1 MESVNFSYSKLKGR
15 IREKFGTQDAFAK
28 KLGISRTSLSLKLNN
43 SSEFTQKEMLRSM
56 KLLEFSRAEFD
67 SYFFCSGSSENR
79 TEAR

>member
-67 SYFFCSGSSENR
+67 SYFFCPESSENR